1 MNRVGLIGLGTMGG
15 PMASNIVRAG
25 LNLTV
30 FDVRAEPAARLAAE
44 GASVATSPAEL
55 ARTAD
60 VVLLVVVDE
69 AQADAVL
76 VGTPEQPGVLQFAAP
91 GSVVVIH
98 STIGPQA
105 CRRLADLAAARG
117 IDLLDAPISGGPSG
131 ARAGSLAVMVGGD
144 EAALAR
150 CRFAIEPVGAEI
162 VHVGPVG
169 AGQLAK
175 LANNMVLAI
184 TMQAVHEAL
193 MLGREAGID
202 PDLLLQVLG
211 SGAADSWTVR
221 HWRDIGESAR
231 VYPGGAEGVAA
242 LTHKD
247 LALAL
252 AAARQGG
259 IDVPVTELTSQRLVG
274 PYRAAQAQAAHTQ
287 AV

>member
-1 MNRVGLIGLGTMGG
+1 MGA

-25 LNLTV
+25 LDLTV

-44 GASVATSPAEL
+44 GASVATSVAEL
-55 ARTAD
+55 GRTAD
-60 VVLLVVVDE
+60 VILLVVVDE

-76 VGTPEQPGVLQFAAP
+76 LGGPERPGVLQVAAP
-91 GSVVVIH
+91 GSAVVVH

-105 CRRLADLAAARG
+105 CRRLAGLAAARG

-131 ARAGSLAVMVGGD
+131 ARAGTLAVMVGGD

-150 CRFAIEPVGAEI
+150 WRFAIEPVSAEI
-162 VHVGPVG
+162 VHVGGIG

-193 MLGREAGID
+193 TLGREAGID
-202 PDLLLQVLG
+202 PGALLQVLG

-252 AAARQGG
+252 AAAEHAG
-259 IDVPVTELTSQRLVG
+259 IDVPVTELTSHRLVG
-274 PYRAAQAQAAHTQ
+274 PYQAAQAQA
-287 AV
+287 V

>member
-1 MNRVGLIGLGTMGG
+1 MNSRVGLIGLGTMGE
-15 PMASNIVRAG
+15 PMASNITRAG
-25 LNLTV
+25 LDLTV
-30 FDVRAEPAARLAAE
+30 FDVRSEPTARLATQ
-44 GASVATSPAEL
+44 GASVAASVAEL
-55 ARTAD
+55 ARTSA
-60 VVLLVVVDE
+60 VILVVVVDE

-76 VGTPEQPGVLQFAAP
+76 VGSPEQPGVLQNAAP
-91 GSVVVIH
+91 GSVVVMH

-105 CRRLADLAAARG
+105 CRRLAGLAVARG

-131 ARAGSLAVMVGGD
+131 ARAGTLAVMVGGD
-144 EAALAR
+144 EAALQR
-150 CRFAIEPVGAEI
+150 CRFAIEPISAEI
-162 VHVGPVG
+162 VHVGPIG

-231 VYPGGAEGVAA
+231 VYPGGADGVAA

-252 AAARQGG
+252 AAAQHAG
-259 IDVPVTELTSQRLVG
+259 IDVPVTALTSHRLVG
-274 PYRAAQAQAAHTQ
+274 PYQAAQAQA
-287 AV
+287 V